1 MQQVFISTL
10 CINIFSLQLP
20 STLPPSLQHQQ
31 LSCESRP
38 FLMLSN
44 SDKLSQS
51 AYFPQPTTMQQQ
63 QQLQHQKQHQMQQ
76 QLVYSDAQP
85 LSSIG
90 SQWSSTVYPFTSF
103 GQQKL
108 IPSFKSS
115 KSLQQV
121 SILNNNV
128 YCQRQFQKLDC
139 FATDNNT
146 LCSFERSSLQATF
159 MHVLFT

>member
-1 MQQVFISTL
+1 MVILPLTKTITKIFAFATTLYISITY
-10 CINIFSLQLP
+10 NSIFYLQLP
-20 STLPPSLQHQQ
+20 STLPQTLQHQQ

-51 AYFPQPTTMQQQ
+51 AYFPPPTTMQQQQQ
-63 QQLQHQKQHQMQQ
+63 QQLQHQKQHQLQQ

-90 SQWSSTVYPFTSF
+90 SQWSSTVYPFSSF

-121 SILNNNV
+121 TISNN
-128 YCQRQFQKLDC
+128 QFLS
-139 FATDNNT
+139 ATVPK
-146 LCSFERSSLQATF
+146 S
-159 MHVLFT
+159 